1 MAKQRAQ
8 PNLEKADSNPLVRI
22 RLSKPRVAFDAEKR
36 AYVEQKPNSI
46 ITVSKG
52 NADKLVQKHEAKIVS

>member
-8 PNLEKADSNPLVRI
+8 NNVEKADSNPPVRV
-22 RLSKPRVAFDAEKR
+22 RLSKPRVAFDPEKR
-36 AYVEQKPNSI
+36 VYVEQKPNSI

-52 NADKLVQKHEAKIVS
+52 NADKLVQKHGAKIVN